1 MAFGILITLIG
12 VPLLEIAIFIR
23 LGEAIGLWWTLGI
36 IVLTA
41 VVGTAL
47 LRWQGLDTL
56 RRARAAFG
64 RGQLPMAEVLDGLFL
79 LIAGVLLLTPGFF
92 TDVVGFSLFIPPIR
106 ALLRALL
113 LARIVQAGTRRA
125 GARSASDGS
134 TIDGTYDVVEP
145 ETDEPEPHRPRLPP
159 NES

>member
-106 ALLRALL
+106 ALL

-159 NES
+159 DES